1 MKQQDLSIA
10 KEKISSGF
18 KDLSL
23 ASNKLKSAANDLFA
37 TISELEKLLKSLN
50 LRVSAWHQIAH
61 SVDEDGTI
69 KTRSIGYTNIDGQWV
84 IAINKAVNYQQLGE
98 YNEETWRF
106 ADAPLWMCADAIS
119 ELPGLIQALI
129 KRTVE
134 TTEKIKAKNEEAVE
148 IVAATAAVAAEIVTT
163 TRRPK

>member
-23 ASNKLKSAANDLFA
+23 ASNKLKSAADDLFA

-50 LRVSAWHQIAH
+50 LRVSAWHQVARSI
-61 SVDEDGTI
+61 DEDGTI
-69 KTRSIGYTNIDGQWV
+69 RTRSIGYTNIDGQWV
-84 IAINKAVNYQQLGE
+84 IAINKAVNDQVGE

-119 ELPGLIQALI
+119 ELPGLIQALL

-134 TTEKIKAKNEEAVE
+134 TTEKIKAKNQEAIE

-163 TRRPK
+163 TGRPK